1 MWPLT
6 LLYVTLPL
14 SSRDTAVAPH
24 TAVRD
29 LAIELQGHSCGGVG
43 PCGAAV
49 CAAGVIVFVLQKNRA
64 GWFDRGMGG

>member
-1 MWPLT
+1 M
-6 LLYVTLPL
+6 
-14 SSRDTAVAPH
+14 APH